1 MEFEYY
7 IEAEDSTEKELIDRI
22 ADARDTALDEGMSQN
37 AIETVLLVFAM
48 RMGSEQGSNEKSPTA
63 SVCPSCGEPVNDIES
78 RGIGEDVVCIPC
90 GCSVSMDRLPDVL
103 LQDVFAR

>member
-48 RMGSEQGSNEKSPTA
+48 RMGSEQGSNEMSQTA
-63 SVCPSCGEPVNDIES
+63 SVCPSCGEHVSDIES

-90 GCSVSMDRLPDVL
+90 GCSVSMDSLPDQL
-103 LQDVFAR
+103 IAEILS

>member
-7 IEAEDSTEKELIDRI
+7 IEAEDSTEKELIDTI
-22 ADARDTALDEGMSQN
+22 AEARNTALDEGMSQN

-48 RMGSEQGSNEKSPTA
+48 RMGSEQGSNEKSKTA
-63 SVCPSCGEPVNDIES
+63 SVCPSCGEPVTDIES

-90 GCSVSMDRLPDVL
+90 GCSVSMDRLPDQL
-103 LQDVFAR
+103 IAEILS